1 MIFRTYE
8 PLIPTSYHKK
18 WIHVS
23 FVIFQYFSNPH
34 GHDDVSEKHSLKDN
48 YDDYN
53 GERYDGDN
61 YEDLHGDHKSDIGFR
76 EEHGSMESNCGDR
89 GKDKRDCVSTQK
101 VIEVNMKSPIGALDK
116 SSLDKIQNFVSSN
129 EEHLAGKGNN
139 IELTINDLNDG
150 GSNENSKTDSLKYE
164 RGPTENL
171 GEPMK
176 SGDESL
182 KLENSESKIENDPL
196 RMDTGESSK
205 SDIEPIRSETES
217 SYKTENDQFQNEN
230 EAIQTKSDSYI
241 PKNDASPLNEEDENS
256 KDSGNV
262 PQDGN
267 DQLNIEVGDAML
279 PQGYK
284 EEEERRVQEKFG
296 KETNDL
302 INLYQNVQDY
312 GAHLKNPDQL
322 LEKVTHKG
330 SDSYDSKSNAYKR
343 SNTTRV
349 DLNKVKPIVKR
360 NDKNLKS
367 PKKNNTHIGITTPV
381 YKKMKEESHH
391 HLHQHHDQPKINKNN
406 SKSNITNKLNI
417 TVGPVSMEKT
427 HLTKTRSYE
436 NHTKNTIKKNE
447 GITSENVK
455 TYRQEI
461 HSSFFPNSYGGDN
474 FDEDEE
480 IARNEEEE
488 EREREE
494 EDYEQQLPTRHN
506 SNFKEDES
514 DEPSDN
520 DDHDDE
526 TNHNDKAENMLPK
539 GYLADESTNLN
550 HKMQKEAK
558 AIKDLFQDVVLKE
571 GGSLKPEET
580 FLEKVVRL
588 TGTSWG
594 LNKRSK
600 KKTGKLVHHN
610 GFVDNSTKM
619 AENRFNLP
627 KNINTMHLNLHALEE
642 NRTTELERNIMKNVT
657 TGNRRENV
665 EDITSAS
672 KKTEEYS
679 FSTSFN
685 TPNGTHKFE
694 AKYDY
699 NGPKYESKYQGPTH
713 QYEYKWPKDGDYQFS
728 GDDEQP
734 EDAKKRSNNLN
745 ILTNKKLTTKH
756 KLKGVYTNYK
766 NNTTN
771 YKPFV
776 PKEYN
781 LTKNIIKNKSY
792 QVLDSLSRYNEET
805 SSKKIQRKNQK
816 FEKNHKIKNSKRS
829 NKQVF
834 QSEKIPDENN
844 ILLFRQVY
852 KRKPLGQHSPNKSI
866 HDHSKHYLEHD
877 FKFYK
882 NANKHSGS
890 IFEYEYKY
898 PEDPES
904 DYLESDEIY
913 KRGNMHGKDKHFSIG
928 KRNNTKQD
936 QSIYAIQIENK
947 SVEPLREQSH
957 KFENTHRQ
965 NKKYFHQ
972 SGVYLD
978 PDVHEKLRYGQSR
991 LLYRYKYDSSPDQ
1004 KEDYEDGENDG
1015 KRKHKKVDVMHSL
1028 ARKAIA
1034 TKNKA
1039 NERRLISN
1047 ETILL
1052 PNHHL
1057 GNKTI
1062 ESPKAY
1068 TYGSKGIGHRNKNHL
1083 HPSGFHLDPDPY
1095 KYRYKYKYQPLY
1107 KHGNDSPADY
1117 GDAYE
1122 DKKKRTHG
1130 RVGAIIPINKKI
1142 RNESTYKKLGIHK
1155 FGNNIAESTQE
1166 FTHGSKD
1173 LSRRNKNYLH
1183 QSGLYYDPD
1192 AYKNPRYQ
1200 HSGPLYS
1207 YDYDSPADHEDD
1219 YEEDETNKKKRTHD
1233 TVEKISLPKEKT
1245 ISSVDDVNNKKLI
1258 TNKTISLPN
1267 YEFGSKQVEFSNKH
1281 ALSSNDIS
1289 RHNKNYLHQSG
1300 LYFDPDAYKNPHYQH
1315 SGLLYSYDY
1324 DSPADHEDDYEEDET
1339 DKKKRTDT
1347 IKTAGESV
1355 NAKLTSPTIDLGSKN
1370 ILTNKTV
1377 LPYHHVEMHE
1387 YNERENGP
1395 HRYEDHYDR
1404 DGPHR
1409 EEHHY
1414 EDHPD
1419 DYDYDYT
1426 PEKHAEYNDY
1436 DDDEDDDEYYD
1447 KRVKVKLKL
1456 PSRKIKLKHPTVI
1469 IRQHCDPHCTHT
1481 HDEHHH
1487 GHHGPDDH
1495 HHIHEHHGKQ
1505 YKIYHE
1511 IHGKHHYLR
1520 YEDKHGHCHECCHC
1534 PGHHHHQHHSPH
1546 HHHEVHHDPHHH
1558 HDSHHHHGRHCD
1570 HHHENEHHHHPHHHH
1585 CHCHHFCDDYETKK
1599 NRKNGKNIKLLRRS
1613 KSNDIK
1619 ENIFDISNVDR
1630 MDASLEFYH
1639 PLLLEGFIPYKRGYI
1654 TSRYGIENGNV
1665 PTIIFS
1671 NKVNISP
1678 RDIIKKYVHVNKT
1691 STKKFKNTWKLKQ
1704 NETLHNA
1711 SSQKFSVNHTTDDHL
1726 KSVKIL
1732 KPVNQDMPLPINPF
1746 LASRYHHCHDPHD
1759 HHCHTHDEHHH
1770 SNHHP
1775 DDHHHVHEH
1784 QGKHFKVIH
1793 EIHGKHHKYHYE
1805 DDSGHHHDSDHS
1817 PGHHHNKHHSPH
1829 HDHEDHHD
1837 HEHHHPHH
1845 HDCHGHHYPCHHH
1858 FHGYY
1863 DKQKQQRKN
1872 KDHNR
1877 KSVKSIR
1884 NMKKQLKTSKSKF
1897 SYKKK
1902 QRKMSENP
1910 EKREKATVVIKKN
1923 SNYEI
1928 IHNMKN
1934 TKYNKKE
1941 SELEWLMSQYSP
1953 ENIRNKSLSLQN
1965 EEVNNYLTDGF
1976 ENQDDGNN
1984 NFDLTT
1990 YDENEIDG
1998 LNNKTGFEGRDS
2010 RIEFKDSKPEY
2021 QGRNKNQENNI
2032 KDMNNKGD
2040 RNMKLNEYVEGQ
2052 ETDINEYPQNNIDN
2066 TENSC
2071 CETNLPDT
2079 ERDPFFPQGYL
2090 NHQEQDINQ
2099 KVKHQNEKVERLFE
2113 DIARAQEVDKKPEEA
2128 FLEKIINM
2136 TQSPWGTNKRS
2147 LKYSHPKLNNGNNL
2161 VNKTITKNNKKAIH
2175 IHEQTPEKK
2184 ESNVETFRKQN
2195 PKFMKG
2201 SKRHKTSEVEWL
2213 IESYHHPNIDR
2224 LYKNYVKTYEG
2235 TDNKDNEN
2243 GFDETDNDDENVS
2256 TERKFNSD
2264 KAENMLP
2271 YGYIENEHIAMEKT
2285 MQGEMDKI
2293 QNLFNEVSQQSK
2305 IKKMT
2310 RKPEEEFLERAVTL
2324 TSTPWGLDNGSYM
2337 ANKALLSQKDDS
2349 APVPIE
2355 NKDRMEI
2362 NEAVRM
2368 AGKDPIV
2375 ERFVNQGVD
2384 LTYKSKNINNRNTS
2398 KKVKKL
2404 IQNSLIGKNKSGLKK
2419 IKKIPKMTRN
2429 KLINTT
2435 HYDFDEHVNKV
2446 IEPVVSN
2453 GISPLVSIPSLTRN
2467 VQKNILQSSL
2477 LQPKQRAGNT
2487 KQTFH
2492 PKHTKENTVAS
2503 YQNVSFSR
2511 SRQLQKQTRNKK
2523 ELYQR
2528 SQPLPMT
2535 NDFFVPQVVSVKE
2548 KDSARLLSIEYEQGY
2563 KRQKILNNK
2572 NFEINETNNQHRTKN
2587 SLNERENSIIHDDK
2601 VHDKGGTKRNL
2612 VNQIQ
2617 ESIDENESKIEE
2629 GFRGA
2634 VLPQSYLSDEHNFM
2648 DDKVSHE
2655 NDAVAK
2661 LFNRYTQG
2669 SNRPEEAFLDKIVK
2683 LTETSWGLNKRT
2695 VGKNSTNLSETSNF
2709 ENIESKLYNH
2719 INSENVTKRANLATD
2734 KRASMNELQWLMK
2747 EFKPTVEPSEKEEL
2761 NQIMNYQH
2769 ETNKNLSN
2777 SVKVS
2782 FNDKQYKNL
2791 YHDARNVEKGSE
2803 KESYYNPKFHEP
2815 QTKNSNRIN
2824 QKGFKEDTEYRHQV
2838 NEVDFNPNNKVQND
2852 KLFNANKLPFIPNQ
2866 DKDAHEKVFRESK
2879 NEFHNNKNHL
2889 DEEKDYDD
2897 EVDDNDEDDDDY
2909 DCEDEDENGYRKNLL
2924 IKKPSFRKNN
2934 ITDAIPTGKEARW
2947 LMKTFKPT
2955 NANYLLE
2962 ESKEILQFVENSS
2975 TYKPSLKKSDLS
2987 YDSIDTV
2994 GLTLND
3000 ILKSQKKNAS
3010 KRCKHKQKKH
3020 KTPKLQSNRSYF
3032 NGIVSPN
3039 NAYRKHMLTNYPKN
3053 KTNSMKHNFER
3064 AKNSV
3069 KTKRQNVSAEHHGIS
3084 KNKIHK
3090 LKTKTVISSSNI
3102 TSQGNNKS
3110 KKKHKN
3116 KNVRKKNKIK
3126 RFNIN
3131 EIEWLLTG
3139 KKKSSKRQTRMATK
3153 AQKKG
3158 DLQYYPKDPF
3168 RQPHIQPIVTYGN
3181 EPPKFHEFV
3190 NEYEDEN
3197 PSSSF
3202 IPDNDMEYNNRYA
3215 SYKKH
3220 YPNHVLHGKDHDSS
3234 DKVHQTIKRVETGH
3248 AVQEN
3253 GFSRH
3258 FTDPVQLTKD
3268 LLSNSEAY
3276 HADKTEGGFSSR
3288 PELHSNFHEGNN
3300 DAPLHNGD
3308 MVIHDQHPTV
3318 AAEHGNYGKENYESD
3333 AVSRNNYHGDHF
3345 GSLPPPPNREDKYH
3359 HFGNELK
3366 DKKYS
3371 DEHDDRD
3378 HRMHDNHHDEHDH
3391 YPEHDHEHD
3400 DQHYHDSPKDSKY
3413 YDHDEHDDH
3422 EDRHD
3427 REEKKYHYDD
3437 RNNKY
3442 HDDHHDNHHN
3452 DHHDDHREER
3462 HHDNNEDSRYGKPYY
3477 EKPHRDEHYDHHDPD
3492 YDDDEQDHDHET
3504 YHGPRHTHHESR
3516 EHPPSEPN
3524 DAHWHDDEHDHDH
3537 DHHQKDYDSH
3547 NNYND
3552 DHHNQRHDTEYDDHH
3567 HHDDPPPKH
3576 HEDNSHHDPDDNRYH
3591 DEERHNDDHND
3602 DGYDDHDSRHEK
3614 ANINIPHE
3622 VAKEIHSIYENH
3634 NIGTHNEFDNIQH
3647 DHDHDEK
3654 IEQRNY
3660 DNKFHDIFPEEHHS
3674 EESHDDFEIDHQ
3686 IGFETHE
3693 TVPPAKYSDNLEKHN
3708 SHDGQDNNE
3717 ENQNSHDIQDTHVN
3731 DHADEAHHES
3741 DVKSYAY
3748 PEEHSHFD
3756 GTHTSE
3762 DSQKTNEEHQNKD
3775 QMHNKEESKNLPIH
3789 GITIEGAKLADSS
3802 HPSHLF
3808 LQHNNEKM
3816 HAMQMVN
3823 KLYQMQN
3830 HRDDEDEKEHHFF
3843 NSSDDEQEER
3853 KHKVQYGQED
3863 KQNDGNN
3870 KSTQDKGES
3879 GSNKEKENDEDVS
3892 DTQRLGKDFFS
3903 DNNKISN
3910 EDKLGTR
3917 SSQENS
3923 DTKQDSYD
3931 ESNDREEHGRG
3942 SDNNEDYFD
3951 ENKDR
3956 KSAKEKRHGKETFN
3970 RGDQKEDSAG
3980 LKGIS
3985 NAHFDQLF
3993 SLHAGDIRA
4002 EKKSTEHHVYPRNL
4016 FVDEKGE
4023 TENSDTENDLEAT
4036 GHDTK
4041 NVSSAAKYSGKN
4053 NVSIEKDNSNVNGRY
4068 QEKKANP
4075 ETVIDENKEKPYE
4088 YNDGFSEKY
4097 KSERQTESHDKE
4109 HNTLIYQKHDKLHKN
4124 DIIHEKEG
4132 IKINK
4137 IKEGRKRFTGNLT
4150 RNRRSSPMKKR
4161 FIEQETKNEIKNE
4174 NSKTKHSLKRK
4185 DDSIIA
4191 ITSKRNLYFVSNN
4204 IHEKQK
4210 HQQPKRSVIKNYSTK
4225 RNEKNKFRHN
4235 SHFQRKKA
4243 TGKTYSKLDTE
4254 KRNEANS
4261 DIENDLDVEEEDRK
4275 LEQEGHYSQ
4284 QYLPVEPSGPL
4295 NSNLHQFDYHHDD
4308 EEQNFDPEYLEK
4320 IMPKHIKKTE
4330 HERVVN
4336 KLNKE
4341 NRELKN
4347 LFNDITENQ
4356 ERQPEERFVGEAA
4369 HLVATKWGLNG
4380 NMGYKVHYPRVQHTN
4395 NDFHKIIINL
4405 NDEGIPEEQYNT
4417 ERAHKN
4423 PEPKEVYDDYDD
4435 QEDDDYDKEDEGDN
4449 EEDDDKRS
4457 AIKIKEENN
4466 TQSKKSPISNTTIAD
4481 HRGKT
4486 LKTVL
4491 KSKKHKNSTPLKKHE
4506 KHKIDRNT
4514 TKSKD
4519 DEKEIEEKIISNIQ
4533 KDEQKLLADAEAAE
4547 KIKKLIQPFGDLVI
4561 KEDVDADS
4569 FFKLRQIVDPF
4580 IQTRYD
4586 ELFAQAPT
4594 MNQIM
4599 INQDI
4604 TGYRKSYAPTPGL
4617 VDTMRNYRNFRKYGE
4632 VNGKNRYRGNK
4643 LLTRCTNANDCDE
4656 VGKNGKGYI
4665 SIFTKARIPKIL
4677 QI

>member
-1 MIFRTYE
+1 M
-8 PLIPTSYHKK
+8 
-18 WIHVS
+18 
-23 FVIFQYFSNPH
+23 
-34 GHDDVSEKHSLKDN
+34 KDN

-53 GERYDGDN
+53 GERFDGDN

-76 EEHGSMESNCGDR
+76 EEHESMENNCDGG
-89 GKDKRDCVSTQK
+89 GKDKKDCVSAQK

-116 SSLDKIQNFVSSN
+116 NSLDKIQNFVSSN
-129 EEHLAGKGNN
+129 EGHLAGKDNN

-150 GSNENSKTDSLKYE
+150 GGNENSKIDSLKYE
-164 RGPTENL
+164 RGPMENL
-171 GEPMK
+171 GEAMK
-176 SGDESL
+176 AGDERL
-182 KLENSESKIENDPL
+182 KLQNLEPKFENDPV
-196 RMDTGESSK
+196 RMETGESSK
-205 SDIEPIRSETES
+205 SDIEPIRSESES
-217 SYKTENDQFQNEN
+217 SYKTESDQFQNEN
-230 EAIQTKSDSYI
+230 DAIQTRSDSYMS
-241 PKNDASPLNEEDENS
+241 KSDASALNEEDEHS
-256 KDSGNV
+256 KNGENV
-262 PQDGN
+262 PQDGS

-312 GAHLKNPDQL
+312 GAHLKNPDLL

-330 SDSYDSKSNAYKR
+330 SGSYDTKSNAYKR

-349 DLNKVKPIVKR
+349 DLNKAKPIVKR
-360 NDKNLKS
+360 NDKSLKL
-367 PKKNNTHIGITTPV
+367 PKKNNTHTGITRPV
-381 YKKMKEESHH
+381 FKNMKEKTHH
-391 HLHQHHDQPKINKNN
+391 HHHQHHHHPKINKNN
-406 SKSNITNKLNI
+406 KLNVTNKSNITIGRIN
-417 TVGPVSMEKT
+417 MENT
-427 HLTKTRSYE
+427 HITKTNFYK
-436 NHTKNTIKKNE
+436 NHTKKAIKKNKS
-447 GITSENVK
+447 ITSENLK
-455 TYRQEI
+455 TYQQEI
-461 HSSFFPNSYGGDN
+461 HSSFFPDSYVGDN
-474 FDEDEE
+474 FAKDEE
-480 IARNEEEE
+480 IARNEEDK
-488 EREREE
+488 EREKEE
-494 EDYEQQLPTRHN
+494 EDYEKQPPTRHDF
-506 SNFKEDES
+506 NFKEDEG
-514 DEPSDN
+514 DEPSD
-520 DDHDDE
+520 DDVDDE

-539 GYLADESTNLN
+539 GYLADESENLN
-550 HKMQKEAK
+550 HKMQKEAE
-558 AIKDLFQDVVLKE
+558 AIKDLFQDVVIKE

-594 LNKRSK
+594 LDKRSK
-600 KKTGKLVHHN
+600 KKARKLVHHN
-610 GFVDNSTKM
+610 GFVGNSTKI
-619 AENRFNLP
+619 AENKFNLP
-627 KNINTMHLNLHALEE
+627 KNIATMHLNLHAADV
-642 NRTTELERNIMKNVT
+642 NGTTQLERNIIKNVT
-657 TGNRRENV
+657 TGYRRENV
-665 EDITSAS
+665 EEIISAT
-672 KKTEEYS
+672 KKTEEYG
-679 FSTSFN
+679 FSTSFK

-713 QYEYKWPKDGDYQFS
+713 QYEYKWPKDGGYQFS

-734 EDAKKRSNNLN
+734 EDAKKRSNNLH
-745 ILTNKKLTTKH
+745 ILTNKKLITKH
-756 KLKGVYTNYK
+756 KLKGVYTNDK

-771 YKPFV
+771 YTPFIS
-776 PKEYN
+776 KQYN
-781 LTKNIIKNKSY
+781 LTKSAIKNKSY
-792 QVLDSLSRYNEET
+792 QLSDSLSRYNEET
-805 SSKKIQRKNQK
+805 SNKKMQRKNQK
-816 FEKNHKIKNSKRS
+816 LRNYKTKNSQRS
-829 NKQVF
+829 NKQAI
-834 QSEKIPDENN
+834 QSEKVSDENN
-844 ILLFRQVY
+844 ILLFQQVS
-852 KRKPLGQHSPNKSI
+852 KKKSLSPNFPNKSI
-866 HDHSKHYLEHD
+866 HNQSKHYSEQD
-877 FKFYK
+877 YKSFK
-882 NANKHSGS
+882 NPNKHSGPV
-890 IFEYEYKY
+890 FEYEYKS

-904 DYLESDEIY
+904 DYLKSKENY
-913 KRGNMHGKDKHFSIG
+913 KRENMHGKDNHISIG
-928 KRNNTKQD
+928 KLNNTMQD
-936 QSIYAIQIENK
+936 QSIHAIQIANK

-957 KFENTHRQ
+957 KFENTYRQ

-978 PDVHEKLRYGQSR
+978 PDAHEKLRYGQSR
-991 LLYRYKYDSSPDQ
+991 PLYRYKYDSSPGQND
-1004 KEDYEDGENDG
+1004 DYEDGENDE
-1015 KRKHKKVDVMHSL
+1015 KSRKHKKVEVMDSL
-1028 ARKAIA
+1028 ARKRIA
-1034 TKNKA
+1034 TINKA
-1039 NERRLISN
+1039 SDWTLISN

-1062 ESPKAY
+1062 ESLKTY
-1068 TYGSKGIGHRNKNHL
+1068 TYGSKGMGHRKKNHL

-1095 KYRYKYKYQPLY
+1095 EYRYKYKYKPLY
-1107 KHGNDSPADY
+1107 KHGNYSPADY

-1130 RVGAIIPINKKI
+1130 RVGTIIPINKKI
-1142 RNESTYKKLGIHK
+1142 RNETTYKKLVIHK
-1155 FGNNIAESTQE
+1155 FGNKNTESTQE
-1166 FTHGSKD
+1166 LTHGSKD
-1173 LSRRNKNYLH
+1173 LNLRNKNYLH

-1192 AYKNPRYQ
+1192 SYRNPHYQ

-1207 YDYDSPADHEDD
+1207 YDYDSPIDHEDD
-1219 YEEDETNKKKRTHD
+1219 YGEDETDNKKRTHD
-1233 TVEKISLPKEKT
+1233 TVEKINPPKENI
-1245 ISSVDDVNNKKLI
+1245 ISSVDDVNNKQLI

-1281 ALSSNDIS
+1281 ALSSNNIS
-1289 RHNKNYLHQSG
+1289 RRNKNYLHQSG
-1300 LYFDPDAYKNPHYQH
+1300 LYYDPDAYKNPHYQH
-1315 SGLLYSYDY
+1315 SGPLYSYDY

-1339 DKKKRTDT
+1339 DKKKRTHT
-1347 IKTAGESV
+1347 IITAGESA
-1355 NAKLTSPTIDLGSKN
+1355 NAKLTSPITDLGSQN
-1370 ILTNKTV
+1370 LLANKTV

-1387 YNERENGP
+1387 YNEHENGP
-1395 HRYEDHYDR
+1395 HCYEDHYDR
-1404 DGPHR
+1404 EGPHR

-1426 PEKHAEYNDY
+1426 PERHVEYNDY
-1436 DDDEDDDEYYD
+1436 DGDDEDNDDYYD

-1456 PSRKIKLKHPTVI
+1456 PSHKIKLKHPTVV
-1469 IRQHCDPHCTHT
+1469 IRHHCDPHCTHT

-1558 HDSHHHHGRHCD
+1558 HDSHHHHGKHCD

-1585 CHCHHFCDDYETKK
+1585 CHCHHFSGDYKRKKSRK
-1599 NRKNGKNIKLLRRS
+1599 NRKNIKLLRRS
-1613 KSNDIK
+1613 KSN
-1619 ENIFDISNVDR
+1619 NIRSNVFDISNVER
-1630 MDASLEFYH
+1630 MDTSLGFYH
-1639 PLLLEGFIPYKRGYI
+1639 PVLLEGFIPYKRGYI
-1654 TSRYGIENGNV
+1654 KSRYQIENGNI
-1665 PTIIFS
+1665 PTMIFN
-1671 NKVNISP
+1671 NKVNNSP
-1678 RDIIKKYVHVNKT
+1678 RGIMKKYAHANKAPI
-1691 STKKFKNTWKLKQ
+1691 KKFKNTWKLKQ
-1704 NETLHNA
+1704 SEMLHNA
-1711 SSQKFSVNHTTDDHL
+1711 SSQAFSVNHTTDEHL
-1726 KSVKIL
+1726 KSVRISKL
-1732 KPVNQDMPLPINPF
+1732 VKKDMPLPINPF
-1746 LASRYHHCHDPHD
+1746 LVSRYHHCHDPHH

-1770 SNHHP
+1770 SHHHP
-1775 DDHHHVHEH
+1775 DDHHHIHEH

-1805 DDSGHHHDSDHS
+1805 DDSGRHHDSDHS

-1863 DKQKQQRKN
+1863 DKQKKHRKY

-1877 KSVKSIR
+1877 KSVKSIN
-1884 NMKKQLKTSKSKF
+1884 NMKRKSKTSKSKF
-1897 SYKKK
+1897 SFKKK
-1902 QRKMSENP
+1902 NQKMSANP

-1928 IHNMKN
+1928 IHNAKN
-1934 TKYNKKE
+1934 RKYNKKQ
-1941 SELEWLMSQYSP
+1941 SELEWLMSEYSP
-1953 ENIRNKSLSLQN
+1953 ENIQNKDDSSLQN
-1965 EEVNNYLTDGF
+1965 EEVKNNLTDDFG
-1976 ENQDDGNN
+1976 NQDDGNK

-1990 YDENEIDG
+1990 YDENEIDD
-1998 LNNKTGFEGRDS
+1998 LNNETGFEGRDS
-2010 RIEFKDSKPEY
+2010 SKESEDSKSQY
-2021 QGRNKNQENNI
+2021 QGRNENQENNI
-2032 KDMNNKGD
+2032 KDTGNKGY
-2040 RNMKLNEYVEGQ
+2040 RNMKLNENVKDQ
-2052 ETDINEYPQNNIDN
+2052 KTDINENLQNNIDN

-2071 CETNLPDT
+2071 CDKNLPDT

-2090 NHQEQDINQ
+2090 DNQKQDINE

-2147 LKYSHPKLNNGNNL
+2147 LKYFHPKLNNGYNL
-2161 VNKTITKNNKKAIH
+2161 VNETIRKNKIKTIH
-2175 IHEQTPEKK
+2175 IHEQTPEEK
-2184 ESNVETFRKQN
+2184 ESNTETFRKQS
-2195 PKFMKG
+2195 PRFMKG
-2201 SKRHKTSEVEWL
+2201 NKRHKTSEVEL
-2213 IESYHHPNIDR
+2213 LVESYHHPNTNR
-2224 LYKNYVKTYEG
+2224 VHKNYVKSYEG
-2235 TDNKDNEN
+2235 IDNKEGEN
-2243 GFDETDNDDENVS
+2243 GFDEIDDDEHVS

-2271 YGYIENEHIAMEKT
+2271 YGYIENEHKAMEKT
-2285 MQGEMDKI
+2285 MQGEVDKI

-2305 IKKMT
+2305 VEKMT

-2349 APVPIE
+2349 ARVPIE

-2368 AGKDPIV
+2368 AGKDPIL
-2375 ERFVNQGVD
+2375 ERFVSQGVD
-2384 LTYKSKNINNRNTS
+2384 LTYKNKNRNIS
-2398 KKVKKL
+2398 KYVKKL
-2404 IQNSLIGKNKSGLKK
+2404 IQNNSIGKNKSELKK

-2435 HYDFDEHVNKV
+2435 HYDFGESVNKI
-2446 IEPVVSN
+2446 IEPIVLN
-2453 GISPLVSIPSLTRN
+2453 GVFPLASMPSLHRN
-2467 VQKNILQSSL
+2467 VQKNPSQSSL
-2477 LQPKQRAGNT
+2477 LQPKQRTGTT
-2487 KQTFH
+2487 KQAFH
-2492 PKHTKENTVAS
+2492 PKNTKENTVAG
-2503 YQNVSFSR
+2503 YKNVSFLR
-2511 SRQLQKQTRNKK
+2511 SRQLQKQKRNKK

-2528 SQPLPMT
+2528 SEPLPMT
-2535 NDFFVPQVVSVKE
+2535 NDFVVPQVVSVKE
-2548 KDSARLLSIEYEQGY
+2548 KDTARLLSVGYEQGY
-2563 KRQKILNNK
+2563 ERQKILNNK
-2572 NFEINETNNQHRTKN
+2572 NFKINDGNNQHATKN
-2587 SLNERENSIIHDDK
+2587 YLNERESSIIHTGK
-2601 VHDKGGTKRNL
+2601 VNDESGWKRNL
-2612 VNQIQ
+2612 VNQN
-2617 ESIDENESKIEE
+2617 EETIDENERKLEE
-2629 GFRGA
+2629 GFRGT
-2634 VLPQSYLSDEHNFM
+2634 VLPLSYLSDEHNFI

-2655 NDAVAK
+2655 NNAVAK

-2669 SNRPEEAFLDKIVK
+2669 SNKPEEAFLDKIVK

-2695 VGKNSTNLSETSNF
+2695 VGKNSTNLSEISNYG
-2709 ENIESKLYNH
+2709 NIGSNLHKH
-2719 INSENVTKRANLATD
+2719 INNENVTKRANLATD

-2791 YHDARNVEKGSE
+2791 YHDARNIE
-2803 KESYYNPKFHEP
+2803 KELEKQNYYNPKFHEQ
-2815 QTKNSNRIN
+2815 QTKNSNKIS
-2824 QKGFKEDTEYRHQV
+2824 QKGFKEDNEHRHQV
-2838 NEVDFNPNNKVQND
+2838 NEVDFNPSYKVQND
-2852 KLFNANKLPFIPNQ
+2852 KPFNANKLPFIPKE
-2866 DKDAHEKVFRESK
+2866 DKDAHEKQFRESK
-2879 NEFHNNKNHL
+2879 NGFNNNKSHL
-2889 DEEKDYDD
+2889 DEEKNYDD
-2897 EVDDNDEDDDDY
+2897 EVDDDDEDDDDD

-2924 IKKPSFRKNN
+2924 IRKPLFRKNN

-2955 NANYLLE
+2955 NANYLIE

-3000 ILKSQKKNAS
+3000 ILKSQKKNAA

-3020 KTPKLQSNRSYF
+3020 KSLNLQLNRPYF
-3032 NGIVSPN
+3032 NEVVSPN

-3053 KTNSMKHNFER
+3053 KTNSIKHNFER
-3064 AKNSV
+3064 TKNAV
-3069 KTKRQNVSAEHHGIS
+3069 KIKRQNVSAEHHGIS
-3084 KNKIHK
+3084 KNKIHN
-3090 LKTKTVISSSNI
+3090 LKTKTVTSSSNI
-3102 TSQGNNKS
+3102 TTQGNSKG

-3116 KNVRKKNKIK
+3116 KKVRKKNKIK

-3139 KKKSSKRQTRMATK
+3139 KKNSPKRQIRMTTK

-3168 RQPHIQPIVTYGN
+3168 RQPHVQPIVTYGN
-3181 EPPKFHEFV
+3181 ESPKFHEFL

-3197 PSSSF
+3197 PSSPF
-3202 IPDNDMEYNNRYA
+3202 IVDNDMEYNDRYP
-3215 SYKKH
+3215 SNKKH
-3220 YPNHVLHGKDHDSS
+3220 YHNHELHVKEYDSN
-3234 DKVHQTIKRVETGH
+3234 DKVHQTIKRVETGRV
-3248 AVQEN
+3248 VQEN
-3253 GFSRH
+3253 GYSRH

-3276 HADKTEGGFSSR
+3276 HADKNVGGFSSR
-3288 PELHSNFHEGNN
+3288 PEVHSNFHEGNN
-3300 DAPLHNGD
+3300 DAALHNGD
-3308 MVIHDQHPTV
+3308 MVIHDEHPTV
-3318 AAEHGNYGKENYESD
+3318 AAEHGNYGKGNYDSD

-3366 DKKYS
+3366 NKKYS

-3378 HRMHDNHHDEHDH
+3378 HRMHDSHHDDHDH

-3422 EDRHD
+3422 GDRHD

-3437 RNNKY
+3437 HSNKY

-3452 DHHDDHREER
+3452 DHQDDHREER
-3462 HHDNNEDSRYGKPYY
+3462 HHDNNEDSHYGKPYY

-3492 YDDDEQDHDHET
+3492 YDDDEQDRDHEE

-3537 DHHQKDYDSH
+3537 DHHQKDYDND

-3576 HEDNSHHDPDDNRYH
+3576 HEDNSHHDHDDNRYH

-3634 NIGTHNEFDNIQH
+3634 NIGNHNEFDNIQH

-3660 DNKFHDIFPEEHHS
+3660 DSKFHDIFPEEHHS
-3674 EESHDDFEIDHQ
+3674 EENHDDFEMDHQ

-3693 TVPPAKYSDNLEKHN
+3693 TVPPAKYSDTYEKHN
-3708 SHDGQDNNE
+3708 SHDNQDNNE
-3717 ENQNSHDIQDTHVN
+3717 ETHNPHDVQDAHVN
-3731 DHADEAHHES
+3731 DHADEVHNES

-3756 GTHTSE
+3756 DNQKSDGTHNFE
-3762 DSQKTNEEHQNKD
+3762 DSQKTNEEHQNKE
-3775 QMHNKEESKNLPIH
+3775 QTHKKEENKNLPIH

-3843 NSSDDEQEER
+3843 NSSDDDQEER
-3853 KHKVQYGQED
+3853 KHKVQYGDED
-3863 KQNDGNN
+3863 KQNDVNN
-3870 KSTQDKGES
+3870 KSVQDKGES
-3879 GSNKEKENDEDVS
+3879 RINKEKENDEDIS
-3892 DTQRLGKDFFS
+3892 DIQRLSKDFFS
-3903 DNNKISN
+3903 DNNKLSTDAN
-3910 EDKLGTR
+3910 LGTR
-3917 SSQENS
+3917 SSQEHS
-3923 DTKQDSYD
+3923 GTKQDSYD
-3931 ESNDREEHGRG
+3931 EGSYKEGHGRG
-3942 SDNNEDYFD
+3942 SDYNDDYFD
-3951 ENKDR
+3951 ENKES
-3956 KSAKEKRHGKETFN
+3956 KSEKEKRHGKETFN
-3970 RGDQKEDSAG
+3970 RGDQKEDSTG

-3993 SLHAGDIRA
+3993 SLHTGDIRA
-4002 EKKSTEHHVYPRNL
+4002 EKKSTEHHVYPRNS

-4023 TENSDTENDLEAT
+4023 SENIDIENDLEAIE
-4036 GHDTK
+4036 HDTK
-4041 NVSSAAKYSGKN
+4041 NVSSAAKYSATN
-4053 NVSIEKDNSNVNGRY
+4053 NDSIEKDHSNVNGRY
-4068 QEKKANP
+4068 QEKKANA
-4075 ETVIDENKEKPYE
+4075 ENVIDENKEKPYE
-4088 YNDGFSEKY
+4088 NNTGFSEKY
-4097 KSERQTESHDKE
+4097 KSERQAESHNKE
-4109 HNTLIYQKHDKLHKN
+4109 HDTLTYQRHEKHKN
-4124 DIIHEKEG
+4124 DNIYEKES
-4132 IKINK
+4132 IQPHKKRNK
-4137 IKEGRKRFTGNLT
+4137 KNDGRKKLTGDL
-4150 RNRRSSPMKKR
+4150 RRKRRSSLMKKKV
-4161 FIEQETKNEIKNE
+4161 IEQEIKKQN
-4174 NSKTKHSLKRK
+4174 NKTKHNFNKK
-4185 DDSIIA
+4185 DVSITDV
-4191 ITSKRNLYFVSNN
+4191 TSKRKLYLVSSN
-4204 IHEKQK
+4204 IHGKQK
-4210 HQQPKRSVIKNYSTK
+4210 HQQPKRSVMKKYSTK
-4225 RNEKNKFRHN
+4225 RNENNKLRHN
-4235 SHFQRKKA
+4235 SHFQREKI
-4243 TGKTYSKLDTE
+4243 TGKKDNKLDNG
-4254 KRNEANS
+4254 KRNEAYS
-4261 DIENDLDVEEEDRK
+4261 DTETDYDVEEEDRK

-4284 QYLPVEPSGPL
+4284 QYLPIEPSGPL
-4295 NSNLHQFDYHHDD
+4295 NSNLHQFNYHHDD

-4341 NRELKN
+4341 NNELKN

-4405 NDEGIPEEQYNT
+4405 NDEGIPEEQYET

-4435 QEDDDYDKEDEGDN
+4435 PEDDDHDKEDEGDD

-4457 AIKIKEENN
+4457 IIKIREENN
-4466 TQSKKSPISNTTIAD
+4466 TQTKRSPISNTT
-4481 HRGKT
+4481 
-4486 LKTVL
+4486 KTVL
-4491 KSKKHKNSTPLKKHE
+4491 KSKKYKDSTRLKKHE

-4514 TKSKD
+4514 TKWTKN
-4519 DEKEIEEKIISNIQ
+4519 EKEIEEKIINNIE
-4533 KDEQKLLADAEAAE
+4533 KDEQKLLADTEAAE

-4561 KEDVDADS
+4561 KEDIDADS

-4580 IQTRYD
+4580 IQSRYD

-4594 MNQIM
+4594 MNQITS
-4599 INQDI
+4599 NQDI
-4604 TGYRKSYAPTPGL
+4604 TGYRKSYAPTPGFS
-4617 VDTMRNYRNFRKYGE
+4617 DTLRKYGNFRKNE
-4632 VNGKNRYRGNK
+4632 EINGKNRHTRNK
-4643 LLTRCTNANDCDE
+4643 LFIRCTNANDCGE
-4656 VGKNGKGYI
+4656 VEKSGKEYI
-4665 SIFTKARIPKIL
+4665 SIFKKL
-4677 QI
+4677 

>member
-1 MIFRTYE
+1 ME
-8 PLIPTSYHKK
+8 PKNYLYPHYITKK
-18 WIHVS
+18 WIQVS
-23 FVIFQYFSNPH
+23 FVIFQYLSNLH
-34 GHDDVSEKHSLKDN
+34 GHDDVSEKHSLKDD

-53 GERYDGDN
+53 GEHYDGDN

-76 EEHGSMESNCGDR
+76 EEHGSMESNCGRR
-89 GKDKRDCVSTQK
+89 GKDKKDCVTNQK

-116 SSLDKIQNFVSSN
+116 NSLDKIQNFVSSN
-129 EEHLAGKGNN
+129 EEHLAGKDNN
-139 IELTINDLNDG
+139 IELTINDLNGG
-150 GSNENSKTDSLKYE
+150 GSNENSKIDSLKYE
-164 RGPTENL
+164 RGPMENL
-171 GEPMK
+171 GEAMK
-176 SGDESL
+176 AGDEPL
-182 KLENSESKIENDPL
+182 KVENSESKFENDPL
-196 RMDTGESSK
+196 RMETGESSK
-205 SDIEPIRSETES
+205 SDIEPIRSESES
-217 SYKTENDQFQNEN
+217 SYKTESDQFQNEN
-230 EAIQTKSDSYI
+230 EAIQTKSDSYM
-241 PKNDASPLNEEDENS
+241 PKNDASSLNEEDGDS
-256 KDSGNV
+256 KDGGNV
-262 PQDGN
+262 PQDGS

-322 LEKVTHKG
+322 LEKMTHKG
-330 SDSYDSKSNAYKR
+330 SGSYDSKNNAYKR

-349 DLNKVKPIVKR
+349 DLNKAKPIVKR
-360 NDKNLKS
+360 NDKSLKS

-381 YKKMKEESHH
+381 YKNLKKEIHH
-391 HLHQHHDQPKINKNN
+391 HHHQHHHHPKINKDN
-406 SKSNITNKLNI
+406 KSNITNKLNI
-417 TVGPVSMEKT
+417 TIGRVNMEKM
-427 HLTKTRSYE
+427 HLTKTSSDK
-436 NHTKNTIKKNE
+436 NHTKKTIKKNK
-447 GITSENVK
+447 GIAAENMK
-455 TYRQEI
+455 IYQREI
-461 HSSFFPNSYGGDN
+461 HSSFFPDSYGGDN

-480 IARNEEEE
+480 IARNEEDE
-488 EREREE
+488 ERKKEE
-494 EDYEQQLPTRHN
+494 EDYEKQLPTRHN
-506 SNFKEDES
+506 FNFKEDKS
-514 DEPSDN
+514 DEPSDD
-520 DDHDDE
+520 DDHEDDDE
-526 TNHNDKAENMLPK
+526 TNHNDNAENMLPK
-539 GYLADESTNLN
+539 GYLADESKNLN

-558 AIKDLFQDVVLKE
+558 AIKDLFQDVVIKE

-594 LNKRSK
+594 LDKRSK

-619 AENRFNLP
+619 AENKFNLQ
-627 KNINTMHLNLHALEE
+627 KNISTMHLNLHAAEKNETTQLEE
-642 NRTTELERNIMKNVT
+642 SIMKNVT

-665 EDITSAS
+665 ELIMPAS

-679 FSTSFN
+679 FSTSLN

-699 NGPKYESKYQGPTH
+699 NGPKYESKYQGPNH
-713 QYEYKWPKDGDYQFS
+713 QYEYKWPKDGNYQFS

-745 ILTNKKLTTKH
+745 ILTNKNLTTKH
-756 KLKGVYTNYK
+756 KLKGIYTNYE
-766 NNTTN
+766 NNATN
-771 YKPFV
+771 YTSFI

-781 LTKNIIKNKSY
+781 LTKSTFKNKSY
-792 QVLDSLSRYNEET
+792 QLLDPLSRYNEET
-805 SSKKIQRKNQK
+805 SNKKTQRKNKK
-816 FEKNHKIKNSKRS
+816 FEKNHKIKNSQWS
-829 NKQVF
+829 NKQAI
-834 QSEKIPDENN
+834 QSEKISDEDN
-844 ILLFRQVY
+844 ISLFRQVY
-852 KRKPLGQHSPNKSI
+852 KRKSLSQNSPNKSI
-866 HDHSKHYLEHD
+866 HDKSKHYFEHD
-877 FKFYK
+877 YKSYK
-882 NANKHSGS
+882 NPNKHSGPV
-890 IFEYEYKY
+890 FEYEYKS
-898 PEDPES
+898 PEDPKS
-904 DYLESDEIY
+904 DYLKDEEIY
-913 KRGNMHGKDKHFSIG
+913 NRGNMHGKHNHISIG

-947 SVEPLREQSH
+947 SVEPVRQQSH
-957 KFENTHRQ
+957 KFENTHHQ

-972 SGVYLD
+972 SDVDLD
-978 PDVHEKLRYGQSR
+978 PDVHEKLHYGQFR
-991 LLYRYKYDSSPDQ
+991 RLYRYRYDSSPDQ
-1004 KEDYEDGENDG
+1004 NYDYENGENDE
-1015 KRKHKKVDVMHSL
+1015 KTKKHKKVEVMDSF

-1034 TKNKA
+1034 TIDKVKD
-1039 NERRLISN
+1039 RTLISN

-1052 PNHHL
+1052 PSHHL

-1068 TYGSKGIGHRNKNHL
+1068 TYGSKGMGHRNKNHL

-1095 KYRYKYKYQPLY
+1095 EYRYKYKYKPLY
-1107 KHGNDSPADY
+1107 RHGNDSPADD
-1117 GDAYE
+1117 GDAYD
-1122 DKKKRTHG
+1122 DKKKRTHR
-1130 RVGAIIPINKKI
+1130 RVGTIIPVNKKA
-1142 RNESTYKKLGIHK
+1142 RNETTYKKLVIHK
-1155 FGNNIAESTQE
+1155 LANKNVESTQQL
-1166 FTHGSKD
+1166 THRSKD

-1192 AYKNPRYQ
+1192 AYKNPHYQ
-1200 HSGPLYS
+1200 HSGPLY
-1207 YDYDSPADHEDD
+1207 
-1219 YEEDETNKKKRTHD
+1219 N
-1233 TVEKISLPKEKT
+1233 
-1245 ISSVDDVNNKKLI
+1245 
-1258 TNKTISLPN
+1258 
-1267 YEFGSKQVEFSNKH
+1267 
-1281 ALSSNDIS
+1281 
-1289 RHNKNYLHQSG
+1289 
-1300 LYFDPDAYKNPHYQH
+1300 
-1315 SGLLYSYDY
+1315 YDY

-1339 DKKKRTDT
+1339 DKKKRTHT
-1347 IKTAGESV
+1347 IRTAGESV
-1355 NAKLTSPTIDLGSKN
+1355 NDKLTSPIIDLGSKN
-1370 ILTNKTV
+1370 LLANKTV

-1387 YNERENGP
+1387 YNERESGP
-1395 HRYEDHYDR
+1395 HHYEDHYDR

-1426 PEKHAEYNDY
+1426 PEKHVEYNDY
-1436 DDDEDDDEYYD
+1436 DDVDEDDDDDYD

-1456 PSRKIKLKHPTVI
+1456 PSREIKLKHPPVI
-1469 IRQHCDPHCTHT
+1469 IHHHCDPHCTHT

-1558 HDSHHHHGRHCD
+1558 HDSHHHHGKHCD

-1585 CHCHHFCDDYETKK
+1585 CHCHHFCGDYKSKES
-1599 NRKNGKNIKLLRRS
+1599 RKNGKNIKLLGRS
-1613 KSNDIK
+1613 KSNDIRS
-1619 ENIFDISNVDR
+1619 NVFDISNVDR
-1630 MDASLEFYH
+1630 IDASLGFYH

-1654 TSRYGIENGNV
+1654 TSRYEIENGNI
-1665 PTIIFS
+1665 PTIIFN
-1671 NKVNISP
+1671 NKVNTSP
-1678 RDIIKKYVHVNKT
+1678 RGIIKKYAHVNKVP
-1691 STKKFKNTWKLKQ
+1691 TKKFKNIWKLKQ
-1704 NETLHNA
+1704 SETLCN
-1711 SSQKFSVNHTTDDHL
+1711 SSFQTFSVNHTADDHL
-1726 KSVKIL
+1726 VK
-1732 KPVNQDMPLPINPF
+1732 KDMPLPINPF
-1746 LASRYHHCHDPHD
+1746 LVSKYHHCHDPHH

-1770 SNHHP
+1770 SHHHP
-1775 DDHHHVHEH
+1775 DDHHHIHEH

-1805 DDSGHHHDSDHS
+1805 DDSGHHHNSDHS

-1845 HDCHGHHYPCHHH
+1845 HNCHGHHYPCHHN

-1863 DKQKQQRKN
+1863 AKQKKHRKY
-1872 KDHNR
+1872 KDHNK
-1877 KSVKSIR
+1877 KSVKSISD
-1884 NMKKQLKTSKSKF
+1884 MKKKSNTSKSIF
-1897 SYKKK
+1897 SFKKK
-1902 QRKMSENP
+1902 QQKISENP

-1928 IHNMKN
+1928 IHDTKN
-1934 TKYNKKE
+1934 RKYNKKEKE

-1953 ENIRNKSLSLQN
+1953 ENIQNKDSSLQN
-1965 EEVNNYLTDGF
+1965 EEAKNYLTDDF
-1976 ENQDDGNN
+1976 DNQDDGNN

-1990 YDENEIDG
+1990 YDENEIDD
-1998 LNNKTGFEGRDS
+1998 LNNQISFEGRVS
-2010 RIEFKDSKPEY
+2010 SIKSKDSKSEY
-2021 QGRNKNQENNI
+2021 QDRNENQENNI
-2032 KDMNNKGD
+2032 EDMGNKGN
-2040 RNMKLNEYVEGQ
+2040 RNMKLSENEEDQKMGV
-2052 ETDINEYPQNNIDN
+2052 NENPQNNIDN

-2071 CETNLPDT
+2071 CDTSLPET

-2090 NHQEQDINQ
+2090 NHQKQDINE
-2099 KVKHQNEKVERLFE
+2099 KVKHQNEKVDRLFE
-2113 DIARAQEVDKKPEEA
+2113 DIVHAQEVDKKPEEA

-2147 LKYSHPKLNNGNNL
+2147 LKYSHPKLNNDGNL
-2161 VNKTITKNNKKAIH
+2161 VNETIRKNNQKKIY
-2175 IHEQTPEKK
+2175 INKQTPEEKD
-2184 ESNVETFRKQN
+2184 SNAETFRKQN
-2195 PKFMKG
+2195 SKVMKG
-2201 SKRHKTSEVEWL
+2201 NKRHKTPEVEWL
-2213 IESYHHPNIDR
+2213 VESYHHPNADR

-2235 TDNKDNEN
+2235 IDNKESEN
-2243 GFDETDNDDENVS
+2243 GFDEIDNDDEHVS
-2256 TERKFNSD
+2256 TEQKFNSD

-2271 YGYIENEHIAMEKT
+2271 YGYIENEHKAMEKT
-2285 MQGEMDKI
+2285 MQGEMNKI

-2305 IKKMT
+2305 VEKMA

-2349 APVPIE
+2349 ARVPIE

-2368 AGKDPIV
+2368 AGKDPIL

-2384 LTYKSKNINNRNTS
+2384 LAYKNKNINNRNTS
-2398 KKVKKL
+2398 KHVKKL
-2404 IQNSLIGKNKSGLKK
+2404 IQNNLIGKNKNELRK
-2419 IKKIPKMTRN
+2419 IKKSPKMTRN

-2435 HYDFDEHVNKV
+2435 HYDFGENVNK
-2446 IEPVVSN
+2446 IMEPIVLN
-2453 GISPLVSIPSLTRN
+2453 GAFPLVSTPSLTRN
-2467 VQKNILQSSL
+2467 VQKNLGQPLL
-2477 LQPKQRAGNT
+2477 LQPKQRASTT

-2492 PKHTKENTVAS
+2492 PKHTKENIVAG
-2503 YQNVSFSR
+2503 YKNVSFSR
-2511 SRQLQKQTRNKK
+2511 SRQLQKQKRNKK

-2528 SQPLPMT
+2528 SEPLPMT
-2535 NDFFVPQVVSVKE
+2535 NDFFVPQEISVKE
-2548 KDSARLLSIEYEQGY
+2548 KDSARLLSIGYDEQGLE
-2563 KRQKILNNK
+2563 RQKILNNK
-2572 NFEINETNNQHRTKN
+2572 NLEINVANNQHRTEN
-2587 SLNERENSIIHDDK
+2587 SLNEIENPIIHTDK
-2601 VHDKGGTKRNL
+2601 VNDKSVTKRNL
-2612 VNQIQ
+2612 VNQN
-2617 ESIDENESKIEE
+2617 EETIDENGSQIEE

-2634 VLPQSYLSDEHNFM
+2634 VLPQSYLSDEHNFI

-2655 NDAVAK
+2655 NNAVAK

-2669 SNRPEEAFLDKIVK
+2669 SNKPEEAFLDKIVK

-2695 VGKNSTNLSETSNF
+2695 VGKNSTNLSETSNYG
-2709 ENIESKLYNH
+2709 NIGSNLYKH
-2719 INSENVTKRANLATD
+2719 IDGENVTKRANLDTD

-2782 FNDKQYKNL
+2782 FNDKQFKNL
-2791 YHDARNVEKGSE
+2791 YHDTRNVDKGLEKQ
-2803 KESYYNPKFHEP
+2803 SYYNPKFHE
-2815 QTKNSNRIN
+2815 QQAKNSNKIN
-2824 QKGFKEDTEYRHQV
+2824 QKGFKEGNKHRHQV
-2838 NEVDFNPNNKVQND
+2838 NEVDFNPNYKVQND
-2852 KLFNANKLPFIPNQ
+2852 KLFNANKLPFIPNK
-2866 DKDAHEKVFRESK
+2866 DKDGHEKEFRESE
-2879 NEFHNNKNHL
+2879 NEFNNNKNHL
-2889 DEEKDYDD
+2889 DEEKNYDD
-2897 EVDDNDEDDDDY
+2897 EVDDDDEDDDNY

-2924 IKKPSFRKNN
+2924 IRKPLFRKKNT
-2934 ITDAIPTGKEARW
+2934 TDDIPTGKEARW

-2955 NANYLLE
+2955 NANYLIE
-2962 ESKEILQFVENSS
+2962 ESKEILRFVENSS

-3000 ILKSQKKNAS
+3000 ILKSQKKNAA

-3020 KTPKLQSNRSYF
+3020 KTPKLQLNRPYSNEA
-3032 NGIVSPN
+3032 VSPN

-3053 KTNSMKHNFER
+3053 KTNSTKHSFER
-3064 AKNSV
+3064 TKDSV
-3069 KTKRQNVSAEHHGIS
+3069 KTKRENVSAEHHGIS
-3084 KNKIHK
+3084 KNKIHN
-3090 LKTKTVISSSNI
+3090 LKIKTVISSSNI

-3116 KNVRKKNKIK
+3116 KKRRKKSKIK

-3139 KKKSSKRQTRMATK
+3139 KKNSPKRQTRMTTK
-3153 AQKKG
+3153 TQKKG
-3158 DLQYYPKDPF
+3158 DLKYYPKDPF

-3181 EPPKFHEFV
+3181 EPPKLHEFV

-3202 IPDNDMEYNNRYA
+3202 IPDNDMEYNDRYP

-3220 YPNHVLHGKDHDSS
+3220 YPNHGLHDKEHDSN
-3234 DKVHQTIKRVETGH
+3234 DKVHQTIKRVETGRV
-3248 AVQEN
+3248 VQEN
-3253 GFSRH
+3253 GYSRH

-3288 PELHSNFHEGNN
+3288 ADLHSNFHEGNN
-3300 DAPLHNGD
+3300 DAALQNGD

-3318 AAEHGNYGKENYESD
+3318 AAEHGNYGKGNYESD

-3366 DKKYS
+3366 DRKYS

-3378 HRMHDNHHDEHDH
+3378 NRMHDNRHDEHDH

-3413 YDHDEHDDH
+3413 YGHDDH
-3422 EDRHD
+3422 DDHGDQHD
-3427 REEKKYHYDD
+3427 REEKQYHYDD
-3437 RNNKY
+3437 RNKY

-3462 HHDNNEDSRYGKPYY
+3462 HHNNNEDSRYGKPYY

-3492 YDDDEQDHDHET
+3492 YDDDEQDRDHET
-3504 YHGPRHTHHESR
+3504 YHGPHHTHHESR

-3524 DAHWHDDEHDHDH
+3524 DAHWRDDEHDHDH
-3537 DHHQKDYDSH
+3537 DHHQKDYDNH

-3576 HEDNSHHDPDDNRYH
+3576 HEDNSHHEPDDNRYH
-3591 DEERHNDDHND
+3591 DDERHNDYHND
-3602 DGYDDHDSRHEK
+3602 DAYDDHDSRHEK

-3622 VAKEIHSIYENH
+3622 VAKEIHSIYGNH
-3634 NIGTHNEFDNIQH
+3634 NIGNHNEFDNIQH

-3674 EESHDDFEIDHQ
+3674 QESHDDFEIDHQ

-3693 TVPPAKYSDNLEKHN
+3693 TVPPAKYSDNFEKHN
-3708 SHDGQDNNE
+3708 SHDGLDNNE
-3717 ENQNSHDIQDTHVN
+3717 ETHNPHEIQDAHVN
-3731 DHADEAHHES
+3731 DHADEVHHES

-3748 PEEHSHFD
+3748 PEDHSHFD
-3756 GTHTSE
+3756 DNQKSDGTNNFE

-3775 QMHNKEESKNLPIH
+3775 QTNTKEESKNLPIH

-3843 NSSDDEQEER
+3843 NSSDDDQEER
-3853 KHKVQYGQED
+3853 KHKVQYGDEE
-3863 KQNDGNN
+3863 KQNDVNN
-3870 KSTQDKGES
+3870 KSVQDKGES
-3879 GSNKEKENDEDVS
+3879 RINKEKENDEDVS

-3903 DNNKISN
+3903 DNNKFSN
-3910 EDKLGTR
+3910 EDNLGTR
-3917 SSQENS
+3917 SSPENP

-3931 ESNDREEHGRG
+3931 ESNGREEHGHG

-3951 ENKDR
+3951 ENKGS
-3956 KSAKEKRHGKETFN
+3956 KSEKEKRHGKETFN
-3970 RGDQKEDSAG
+3970 QGNQKEDSTG

-3993 SLHAGDIRA
+3993 SLHTGDIRA
-4002 EKKSTEHHVYPRNL
+4002 EKKSTEHHVYPRNS
-4016 FVDEKGE
+4016 FIDEKE
-4023 TENSDTENDLEAT
+4023 ESENIDTENDLEAT

-4041 NVSSAAKYSGKN
+4041 NVSSTAKYSSTKN
-4053 NVSIEKDNSNVNGRY
+4053 DSIEKDNSNINGRY

-4075 ETVIDENKEKPYE
+4075 ETVIDGNKEKPYE
-4088 YNDGFSEKY
+4088 YNTGFSEKY

-4109 HNTLIYQKHDKLHKN
+4109 HDTLTYQRHKKPHKN
-4124 DIIHEKEG
+4124 DNIYEKEG
-4132 IKINK
+4132 IQPHEKINIINK
-4137 IKEGRKRFTGNLT
+4137 GRKKFTGNL
-4150 RNRRSSPMKKR
+4150 RRKRISSPMKKR
-4161 FIEQETKNEIKNE
+4161 FIEQEIKKQNF
-4174 NSKTKHSLKRK
+4174 KTRHNFKRK
-4185 DDSIIA
+4185 DDRIID
-4191 ITSKRNLYFVSNN
+4191 ITSKRNLYLVSNN

-4210 HQQPKRSVIKNYSTK
+4210 QQQSKRSVMKKYSTK
-4225 RNEKNKFRHN
+4225 TKEKNKLRHN
-4235 SHFQRKKA
+4235 SHFQREKT
-4243 TGKTYSKLDTE
+4243 TGKKSNKLDNG

-4261 DIENDLDVEEEDRK
+4261 DTENDYDVEEEDRK

-4308 EEQNFDPEYLEK
+4308 EEQNFDPEYLEN

-4330 HERVVN
+4330 HERVVK

-4341 NRELKN
+4341 HKELKN

-4417 ERAHKN
+4417 ERAHKY
-4423 PEPKEVYDDYDD
+4423 PEPKKIYDDYDD
-4435 QEDDDYDKEDEGDN
+4435 QEDDDHDKEDEGDD
-4449 EEDDDKRS
+4449 EEDHDKRS
-4457 AIKIKEENN
+4457 VIKIKEENN
-4466 TQSKKSPISNTTIAD
+4466 TQSKKNPISNTTITGLG
-4481 HRGKT
+4481 GKT
-4486 LKTVL
+4486 IKTVL
-4491 KSKKHKNSTPLKKHE
+4491 KSKKHKNSTRLKKHE

-4514 TKSKD
+4514 TKWTEN
-4519 DEKEIEEKIISNIQ
+4519 EKEIEEKIINNIQ
-4533 KDEQKLLADAEAAE
+4533 QDEQKLLADAEAAE

-4561 KEDVDADS
+4561 KEDMDPDS

-4580 IQTRYD
+4580 IQSRYD

-4594 MNQIM
+4594 MNEIM

-4617 VDTMRNYRNFRKYGE
+4617 VETLRKYRNFRKNEE
-4632 VNGKNRYRGNK
+4632 VNGKNRHTGNT
-4643 LLTRCTNANDCDE
+4643 LLTRCTNAHDCDE
-4656 VGKNGKGYI
+4656 VEKNGKGYI
-4665 SIFTKARIPKIL
+4665 SVFKKARKHNIL